1 MTTTNDSLTELLDIV
16 ERQIE
21 ILNAIIEDENQTE
34 FVTHD
39 FEREFDT
46 DRGRKAYVDSYLG
59 DIKYTDNH
67 EQVYEHE
74 EEGEEP
80 ENPLYGTDAHI
91 LSTEPLVS
99 KENVWEFIHGEFIN
113 GFIAEVGYPFEA
125 VLSYGGSHISIISEG
140 YSNFR
145 LEGRWGSDC
154 QIRKSPAIS
163 SFMEELIDY
172 YTEGLYR

>member
-1 MTTTNDSLTELLDIV
+1 MTTTNDSLAELLDIA

-21 ILNAIIEDENQTE
+21 ILNAIIKDDNQTE

-39 FEREFDT
+39 FEREFNT
-46 DRGRKAYVDSYLG
+46 DRGRKAYVDSYWG
-59 DIKYTDNH
+59 HIKYADNH
-67 EQVYEHE
+67 EHVHEHE

-80 ENPLYGTDAHI
+80 EGPLYGSDAHI

-99 KENVWEFIHGEFIN
+99 NENVWEFIHEKFLN

-140 YSNFR
+140 YENFR
-145 LEGRWGSDC
+145 LDGCWGSGC
-154 QIRKSPAIS
+154 QIRKSSAIS
-163 SFMEELIDY
+163 SFMSELIDF